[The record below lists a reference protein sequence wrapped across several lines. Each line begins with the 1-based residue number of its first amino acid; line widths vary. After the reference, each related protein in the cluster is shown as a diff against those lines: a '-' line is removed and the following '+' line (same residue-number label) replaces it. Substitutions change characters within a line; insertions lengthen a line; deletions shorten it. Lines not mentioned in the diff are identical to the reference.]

1 VQTQNPDGSWYY
13 DAWGDDILST
23 TWALLTLEKVVEV
36 PRIPVYVDIK
46 PGSWPNPINKG
57 SKGVF
62 AVAVCGTEDLDVM
75 TLDPETVMIYIEGV
89 EEGVP
94 PLRWAYE
101 DVATPYTGDPGG
113 GHELGGDG
121 YTDLVLH
128 FDTQEVVVTLEL
140 CVYDDETV
148 PLLVRGNLLEEHG
161 GTAIE
166 GQDYVW
172 LKEPKGKG

>member
-1 VQTQNPDGSWYY
+1 V
-13 DAWGDDILST
+13 
-23 TWALLTLEKVVEV
+23 
-36 PRIPVYVDIK
+36 RIH
-46 PGSWPNPINKG
+46 
-57 SKGVF
+57 
-62 AVAVCGTEDLDVM
+62 A
-75 TLDPETVMIYIEGV
+75 EGV

-101 DVATPYTGDPGG
+101 DAATPYTGDPGG
-113 GHELGGDG
+113 GHELTGDG

-128 FDTQEVVVTLEL
+128 FDTQEVVDTLEL

-148 PLLVRGNLLEEHG
+148 PLIVRGNLHEEHD

-172 LKEPKGKG
+172 LKAPKGKGKG

>member
-1 VQTQNPDGSWYY
+1 MGRRHPLDHLGAS
-13 DAWGDDILST
+13 DL
-23 TWALLTLEKVVEV
+23 VVEV

-75 TLDPETVMIYIEGV
+75 TIDPETVMIYIEGV

-101 DVATPYTGDPGG
+101 DVATPYIGDPGG

-128 FDTQEVVVTLEL
+128 YDTQEVVNTLEL

-148 PLLVRGNLLEEHG
+148 PLIVVGNLLEEHG
-161 GTAIE
+161 GTAIV
-166 GQDYVW
+166 GQDYAW
-172 LKEPKGKG
+172 LKAPKGKG